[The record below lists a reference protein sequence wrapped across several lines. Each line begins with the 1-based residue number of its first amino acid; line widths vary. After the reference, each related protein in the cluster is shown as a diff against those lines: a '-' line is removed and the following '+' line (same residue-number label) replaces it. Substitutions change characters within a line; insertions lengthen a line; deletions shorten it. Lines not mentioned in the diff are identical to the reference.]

1 MKAYLLP
8 DKSKGGKRK
17 TKVKKHTLNPV
28 FEETLKV
35 RKELFNNLKT
45 SSNRSWKLERTSFDF
60 DSENTFFRPIYRE
73 FVI

>member
-35 RKELFNNLKT
+35 TKELFNNLKT
-45 SSNRSWKLERTSFDF
+45 LSNRSWKLEPLLTLTPRILFSPAI
-60 DSENTFFRPIYRE
+60 S
-73 FVI
+73 